1 MTKIVAIA
9 GGTASGKTTLARD
22 LLRLGGEDLVQIVP
36 LDAYYQ
42 CNGHLPL
49 EQRAAVNYDH
59 PLAFEISV
67 LAQQLAVL
75 SRGEVVDIP
84 VYDFATHS
92 RSADTKRIKP
102 TALILVE
109 GILALHFTE
118 LRSFY
123 SRSVFVDTPEAL
135 RLSRRIA
142 RDVRER
148 GRTEASVHEQWNENV
163 HPMHLEFCEPTK
175 AIALEIFNGAAWNDE
190 QVLALL
196 ERLG

>member
-36 LDAYYQ
+36 LDAYYR

-92 RSADTKRIKP
+92 RSAVTKRIKP
-102 TALILVE
+102 TALILGE
-109 GILALHFTE
+109 
-118 LRSFY
+118 
-123 SRSVFVDTPEAL
+123 
-135 RLSRRIA
+135 RI
-142 RDVRER
+142 
-148 GRTEASVHEQWNENV
+148 
-163 HPMHLEFCEPTK
+163 
-175 AIALEIFNGAAWNDE
+175 
-190 QVLALL
+190 
-196 ERLG
+196 